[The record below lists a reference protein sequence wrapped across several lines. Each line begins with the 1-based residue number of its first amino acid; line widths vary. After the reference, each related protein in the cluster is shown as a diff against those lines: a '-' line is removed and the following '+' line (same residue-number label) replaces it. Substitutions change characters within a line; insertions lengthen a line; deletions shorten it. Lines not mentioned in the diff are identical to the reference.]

1 MSPKIKT
8 HKGTAKR
15 IKITKSG
22 QLKRRPA
29 SQSHNLTKKSSAR
42 KQQFRKTKDISTS
55 GQKRIR
61 RLLNK

>member
-15 IKITKSG
+15 VSITKG
-22 QLKRRPA
+22 GKLKRRPA

-42 KQQFRKTKDISTS
+42 KQQYRKAQDVSSS
-55 GQKRIR
+55 GQKRVR
-61 RLLNK
+61 KLLNK